1 MGGGTNTRLG
11 LGAGLWTILMLGACG
26 GGGGGGSATDGSTST
41 TMSST
46 TSVTTSEGTTSEGT
60 TATGTTDEPPTT
72 GMSAT
77 GTGTTDVATTTG
89 DIPPMPFCGDG
100 VLDPGEGCDDGA
112 ANADDAECTTQ
123 CQTASCGDG
132 LVLAGVEGCD
142 DGAANADDGACTL
155 GCAVAT
161 CGDMLVQ
168 AGVEDCDDGNAD
180 DTDAC
185 LGTCKAA
192 GCGDGIVGPG
202 EACDDGNQEE
212 DDDCTNSCAP
222 PNCGDGK
229 LQAGQGEECDDGNM
243 VETDACLVTC
253 VAAKCGDGVVQAGVE
268 ECDDANL
275 DEADQCTATCKTPT
289 CMDGAKNGAETDVD
303 CGGDCGKCE
312 LGDAC
317 DANADCGEGL
327 CIANTCKIAKSCKE
341 IKEAA
346 PNSMDGNYQIDP
358 DDGGPINPLQV
369 RCDMDAGMCGYTW
382 IRFDDPALLNDQ
394 SAYAAKC
401 AAVGMEV
408 LVTRTKPHAQAFY
421 DWNLSDQANLLNIF
435 PKNNGAQS
443 INNWQGIC
451 QGQPCS
457 FWMTDNAN
465 GDVGCT
471 NFEPN
476 GDNNT
481 LYRIY
486 RRSAG
491 CTLQGNWNDAN
502 NNIAI
507 QGWVVCSPNDC

>member
-1 MGGGTNTRLG
+1 MLVAACSSAEVSQDPA
-11 LGAGLWTILMLGACG
+11 GATF
-26 GGGGGGSATDGSTST
+26 SGSTD
-41 TMSST
+41 
-46 TSVTTSEGTTSEGT
+46 
-60 TATGTTDEPPTT
+60 TAT
-72 GMSAT
+72 
-77 GTGTTDVATTTG
+77 ATTTG
-89 DIPPMPFCGDG
+89 LQNSATEVTGFPTTGVSNSNGETGGDTGAETGSPQDFGQPDPGTTTGPDTDTSPPPDPVCGDG
-100 VLDPGEGCDDGA
+100 VLDPGEA
-112 ANADDAECTTQ
+112 
-123 CQTASCGDG
+123 
-132 LVLAGVEGCD
+132 CD

-155 GCAVAT
+155 ACAVAI

-168 AGVEDCDDGNAD
+168 AGVEDCDDGNAAND
-180 DTDAC
+180 DLC
-185 LGTCKAA
+185 VSGCKNAA
-192 GCGDGIVGPG
+192 CGDGFVGPG
-202 EACDDGNQEE
+202 EGCDDGNQV
-212 DDDCTNSCAP
+212 DNDKCGNDCAA

-243 VETDACLVTC
+243 VETDACLGTC

-317 DANADCGEGL
+317 AANADCGEGL